1 MFAILPKVN
10 TTNNKWQRLC
20 IQVCV
25 TLKLHWLPDWTSA
38 VNNDTIPTVVD
49 YMRLAILCRS
59 SLSIHDLLS
68 TNALL
73 AQNLFFKNGNL
84 ETDFSL

>member
-1 MFAILPKVN
+1 MYTGLCDSKTPLAP
-10 TTNNKWQRLC
+10 RLD
-20 IQVCV
+20 I
-25 TLKLHWLPDWTSA
+25 SSY
-38 VNNDTIPTVVD
+38 NDTISTVVD

-59 SLSIHDLLS
+59 SLNIHDLLS

-84 ETDFSL
+84 KTDFSL